1 MADSFSA
8 GSGDMFVP
16 CYTNTSTTG
25 RKWMSKT
32 ASIVP
37 GVVSEGPYR
46 VHSKPARYESEKEK
60 ALRRVRAKAGKT
72 WARKQ
77 YD

>member
-1 MADSFSA
+1 MADSFSS
-8 GSGDMFVP
+8 GSGDMFSP
-16 CYTNTSTTG
+16 SYQNTSATG
-25 RKWMSKT
+25 RRWVSKT
-32 ASIVP
+32 ASIIP